1 MDVPQSLLTS
11 FQNFAEYPTNF
22 VFEPNPADVK
32 LISYRDRLDKS
43 TQNKYILVQFLDLEV
58 CMELFLLWGARLMQL
73 HSAHR
78 THRTERSRS
87 IYSNKRRSCGC
98 RHYQ

>member
-11 FQNFAEYPTNF
+11 FQKFAEYPTNF
-22 VFEPNPADVK
+22 VFEPNPTDVK

-43 TQNKYILVQFLDLEV
+43 TQTKYILVQFLDLEI
-58 CMELFLLWGARLMQL
+58 CMELFLPCAAPSRLMQI

-78 THRTERSRS
+78 TKRSRS
-87 IYSNKRRSCGC
+87 IYSNKRRS
-98 RHYQ
+98 